1 MQIVAEKKWNDLRI
15 GYTGKKDQERLE
27 QLGIPESV
35 KPENILLNNQVENA
49 NALINNKYNEK
60 GETKEIKYSH
70 QPSEEIKGQYF
81 MAKQYVLH
89 RTSSLESRPGWCAP
103 FGEYCGYSISV
114 IEDEQQD
121 IRVMLDHMDG
131 EVVDT
136 TTARGI
142 IYADPKMTYDGA
154 TLQSETISIR
164 SGTNVADA
172 FPQLVDS
179 GEAAKTVVT
188 LDADAKSVSVAI
200 QKVIFKKMIKDR
212 FNQRWRILVGSTA
225 SALEKATWE
234 AQKSVAAAWNANN
247 SIDSADIPVL
257 TKIATE
263 RGITVAALVGK
274 IDTKVAPFNLAC
286 ATELA
291 KQQKLEDS
299 VDACTTIQQLHTF
312 RHTELGVSL
321 REEQRVAEGVASS
334 PATTK
339 VNF

>member
-1 MQIVAEKKWNDLRI
+1 
-15 GYTGKKDQERLE
+15 
-27 QLGIPESV
+27 
-35 KPENILLNNQVENA
+35 
-49 NALINNKYNEK
+49 
-60 GETKEIKYSH
+60 
-70 QPSEEIKGQYF
+70 
-81 MAKQYVLH
+81 MAKHYVLH

-103 FGEYCGYSISV
+103 FGEYCGYTISV

-225 SALEKATWE
+225 SALE
-234 AQKSVAAAWNANN
+234 
-247 SIDSADIPVL
+247 
-257 TKIATE
+257 
-263 RGITVAALVGK
+263 
-274 IDTKVAPFNLAC
+274 
-286 ATELA
+286 
-291 KQQKLEDS
+291 
-299 VDACTTIQQLHTF
+299 
-312 RHTELGVSL
+312 
-321 REEQRVAEGVASS
+321 
-334 PATTK
+334 
-339 VNF
+339 